1 MKKYNEIIKEI
12 REDNDLN
19 QNEMGKILG
28 VSQNTVSQYERGI
41 RVLPIDILR
50 IYAKEFN
57 VSTDYILGLTRNPK
71 PNWNIKNQIN
81 INGGKNKI
89 NIE

>member
-19 QNEMGKILG
+19 QSEMGKILG

-41 RVLPIDILR
+41 RVLPIDILT

-57 VSTDYILGLTRNPK
+57 VSADYILGLTKNPK
-71 PNWNIKNQIN
+71 PDWSIKNQIN
-81 INGGKNKI
+81 ISGGKNKI
-89 NIE
+89 SIE

>member
-41 RVLPIDILR
+41 RVLPIDILT

-57 VSTDYILGLTRNPK
+57 VSADYILGLTKNPK
-71 PNWNIKNQIN
+71 PNWNIKNNVN
-81 INGGKNKI
+81 IYGGDNKF
-89 NIE
+89 NFE